1 MRELGSMLGR
11 WHQWRRG
18 YTHERKFARAALLQ
32 GAPDDEAAEDQL
44 ERLTMQHITEE
55 IERMPHDMRL
65 AIEHAARAEC
75 MGVEVM
81 FSPRLPRGVAL
92 DVLVNRSLRELER
105 RLVFL
110 GVL

>member
-1 MRELGSMLGR
+1 VSELGSLLGR

-32 GAPDDEAAEDQL
+32 GAPDDEATEDQL
-44 ERLTMQHITEE
+44 ERLTMQHLSDE
-55 IERMPHDMRL
+55 IEHMPPDMRL

-81 FSPRLPRGVAL
+81 FSPRLPKGHAL

-105 RLVFL
+105 RLVHM
-110 GVL
+110 GVI